1 MIGIRVD
8 ANSIIAAGHMMRCM
22 TIAKAITSLGSSVIF
37 FVADSESKKLLN
49 NLIEPDMKT
58 CVLNTDYKH
67 MDDEVEKLISLLENY
82 DVRTLLVDS
91 YNVTYNYFEKL
102 KSVCKIAYL
111 DDLLAGVYPVDLI
124 INYSGYSFQMGYEE
138 KYESEGLKAK
148 MLLGLKYAPLRKQF
162 YENRSDLSKI
172 AGIEEN
178 FYSNDDTVHK
188 SEVKDILLATGG
200 ADICGMILPTLKK
213 VEKSGVSQ
221 NITWNVVVGD
231 YVENTDEIEEYAVS
245 HNNIRIHKSVKNMA
259 QLMKS
264 CQIAVL
270 AAGTM
275 LTECAAL
282 GLPAVFYQVADN
294 QKFNVSYFG
303 KTGGMFFAGDVTK
316 GEVAKDKVISNI
328 IKEIGEII
336 SNDIKRYE
344 MSDKLRS
351 ITDGRGAVRIAKALM
366 ELENEA

>member
-8 ANSIIAAGHMMRCM
+8 ANSIIATGHMMRCM
-22 TIAKAITSLGSSVIF
+22 TIAKVITSLGGSVMF
-37 FVADSESKKLLN
+37 FVADSESQKLLN

-67 MDDEVEKLISLLENY
+67 MEDEVKKLISLLENY
-82 DVRTLLVDS
+82 DIRTLLVDS

-102 KSVCKIAYL
+102 KPICRIAYL

-162 YENRSDLSKI
+162 YENRSDLSKK
-172 AGIEEN
+172 
-178 FYSNDDTVHK
+178 FYSNDDTVNK

-213 VEKSGVSQ
+213 AEESSLSQ

-231 YVENTDEIEEYAVS
+231 YVENADEIEEYVVS
-245 HNNIRIHKSVKNMA
+245 HNNIRIHRSVKNMA

-294 QKFNVSYFG
+294 QKFNVSYFE

-316 GEVAKDKVISNI
+316 GEAAKDKVIRNI